1 MKKLYQYYML
11 KINFKRLLKLARG
24 NPKVTAGIIISAII
38 LYILIF

>member
-11 KINFKRLLKLARG
+11 KTNFKRWLKSARG